1 MSGRQEEN
9 EARTFIYDFFRRLNP
24 GLAQL
29 YRDEAFP
36 DDQSSRNL
44 DLTLST
50 LPPHFFSTLMAA
62 NLPDVKFPSII
73 YNSTRFPPPSTQNRR
88 LALIARHLGKLMLTN
103 RFIGHTRSVRVV
115 YADPARLF
123 FLTVSDD
130 STMKLWHLPSVS
142 LMFTFK
148 GHQDVITN
156 VAISPDRSLLAS
168 VSADHTI
175 RLWSLRDGACLDMIS
190 DAALAPF
197 NWVTF
202 SPCGSYLAVAS
213 ERGRVLIWFTPPAGE
228 ASSHPKHPPFLRSV
242 ILRAAVRFCCFS
254 PGGNLVAAA
263 LDSGSFAVFPVR
275 GNGVLT
281 ASIEADHCDS
291 VFFNPNLPTQI
302 FATSSRSNVA
312 TMWRLGASLEIVR
325 EFNAKSQF
333 KRNSLCQFAVSSDF
347 SLLFCCSSS
356 VLIAWSTSD
365 GRIVLKVEGLPSVIQ
380 VLPHVDLVNIVAV
393 LTKSCVLVYDV
404 ESSTVVRSLFIPS
417 EAPRMLCGTWDTNGL
432 AFFGGDVGGGFYFF
446 RFSPNITEPICE
458 TTEHFFPS
466 DFTPSEWDEDIGQ
479 IEERRNQSDRVCLVH
494 LNPRV
499 QLINANFQIMVAR
512 YRPHPFDDIIC
523 AYFPDAALQCQ
534 SDIEQGWV
542 AALAGQEVAAEAND
556 PAHLVLGVG
565 EEAEVDDDSE
575 VTSEAD
581 VVKYPIWTTVDH
593 PMKGTFFPQVGQK
606 IVYLRE
612 GHVEML
618 KKEKSLTVRPPL
630 SNDLAWP
637 VWGIFLIQAVHDTR
651 LTCELHLIPL
661 RSMSRGRSSFVK
673 DLSVDAFELITH
685 ESARVIE
692 FPIDDAP
699 YFLVS
704 IELFKDSLRI
714 YDGLEI
720 GDDVVVYYRK
730 RGVEIAYP
738 GRVLTK
744 TDSQTRYNS
753 VEIDWGDENSTFL
766 SPWEFYSVNGTPIH
780 RMPRLPQQVVTQ
792 IEAAGALLEAAE
804 RRFAEVFVTPLYSP
818 DIIYP
823 MDFGLVLR
831 RIRNEF
837 YTAIQTLVFDIEQV
851 EESHRRLGDSL
862 VGVARGIV
870 QKLKKVIEAPDS
882 LAEVMDLSAV
892 DGEEERQMEEHEGAE
907 AEGGRLA
914 EKERGDRRPGNL
926 RDTGRD
932 RNGRERQQSQGEDQ
946 DDNGDDFELPMFQ
959 IRPRPGPVVD
969 SE

>member
-9 EARTFIYDFFRRLNP
+9 EARTFIYDFFRRQDA

-29 YRDEAFP
+29 YRSEAFP
-36 DDQSSRNL
+36 ADQSSRNL

-50 LPPHFFSTLMAA
+50 LPPNFFSTLMAA

-73 YNSTRFPPPSTQNRR
+73 YNSTRFPAPSTQNRR
-88 LALIARHLGKLMLTN
+88 LGLVTRHLGKLMLTN
-103 RFIGHTRSVRVV
+103 RFVGHTRSVRVV

-123 FLTVSDD
+123 LLTVSDD
-130 STMKLWHLPSVS
+130 STMKLWHLPSLS

-168 VSADHTI
+168 VSADYTI

-202 SPCGSYLAVAS
+202 SPCGNYLAVAS
-213 ERGRVLIWFTPPAGE
+213 ERGRVLIWQTPPAGE
-228 ASSHPKHPPFLRSV
+228 VSSRPKHPPFLRSV

-254 PGGNLVAAA
+254 PGGNLIAAA

-302 FATSSRSNVA
+302 FATSSRGNVA
-312 TMWRLGASLEIVR
+312 TIWCLAGCLDIVR

-333 KRNSLCQFAVSSDF
+333 KRSSLCQFAVSVDF

-356 VLIAWSTSD
+356 ILITWNTSD
-365 GRIVLKVEGLPSVIQ
+365 GRIISKVEGLPNAIQ
-380 VLPHVDLVNIVAV
+380 ILPHVDLVNIVAV
-393 LTKSCVLVYDV
+393 LTRSCVLLYDV
-404 ESSTVVRSLFIPS
+404 ESSTVVCSLFIPS
-417 EAPRMLCGTWDTNGL
+417 EAPRLLCGTWDTNEL

-446 RFSPNITEPICE
+446 RFSPTITAPICE

-466 DFTPSEWDEDIGQ
+466 DFTPSEWDEDVGQ
-479 IEERRNQSDRVCLVH
+479 IEERRNQSDRVRLVH

-499 QLINANFQIMVAR
+499 QLINANFQIMVAH

-523 AYFPDAALQCQ
+523 EYFPDAALQCH
-534 SDIEQGWV
+534 SDIEQRWV

-565 EEAEVDDDSE
+565 EEAEAYDDSE
-575 VTSEAD
+575 VISDANEL
-581 VVKYPIWTTVDH
+581 KYPIWTTVDY

-612 GHVEML
+612 GHIEML

-637 VWGIFLIQAVHDTR
+637 VWGVFLIQAVQHTK
-651 LTCELHLIPL
+651 LTCELHLLPL

-685 ESARVIE
+685 ESARVLE

-704 IELFKDSLRI
+704 IELFKDSLLI

-730 RGVEIAYP
+730 RGVETAYP

-753 VEIDWGDENSTFL
+753 VEVDWGDENSTFL

-780 RMPRLPQQVVTQ
+780 RMPRLPQPFVAQ
-792 IEAAGALLEAAE
+792 IEAAATLLEAAE
-804 RRFAEVFVTPLYSP
+804 RPFAELFVTPQYSP

-837 YTAIQTLVFDIEQV
+837 YTTIKTLLFDIEQV
-851 EESHRRLGDSL
+851 EESHKRLGDSL
-862 VGVARGIV
+862 LGAARGII
-870 QKLKKVIEAPDS
+870 QKLKRVIEAPDS

-892 DGEEERQMEEHEGAE
+892 AVEEERQREEDEETE
-907 AEGGRLA
+907 AEGKGEPDGHKR
-914 EKERGDRRPGNL
+914 DRRPGNL

-932 RNGRERQQSQGEDQ
+932 KSGSERQQDQCEDQ
-946 DDNGDDFELPMFQ
+946 DDSGEDFELPMFQ
-959 IRPRPGPVVD
+959 IRPRPGPVMD